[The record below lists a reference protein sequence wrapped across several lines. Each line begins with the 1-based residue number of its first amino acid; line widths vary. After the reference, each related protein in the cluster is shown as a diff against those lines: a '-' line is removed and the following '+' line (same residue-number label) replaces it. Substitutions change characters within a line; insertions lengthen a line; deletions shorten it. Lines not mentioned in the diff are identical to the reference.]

1 MFSSLSVPSIINNK
15 KYYKIHGKMAIV
27 YNAQQVPSEI
37 LIPHVLIPR
46 SKISQTHSSLGLKRR
61 CMKHCQGSILE
72 FGPCKLLL
80 KLLKNDV
87 LAVNI
92 EGDTVALKLT

>member
-1 MFSSLSVPSIINNK
+1 
-15 KYYKIHGKMAIV
+15 MANCIV
-27 YNAQQVPSEI
+27 YNAKLVLNEI
-37 LIPHVLIPR
+37 LISYVLISR
-46 SKISQTHSSLGLKRR
+46 SQISQTHSSLGLKCR
-61 CMKHCQGSILE
+61 CLKHCQGSILE